1 LGLGHLFYRHPVFQR
16 NAIDQDR
23 PQDIRRSAGLF
34 AQKNNYLLR
43 KTIVIAPVRAPNCT
57 AGW

>member
-1 LGLGHLFYRHPVFQR
+1 MGLW
-16 NAIDQDR
+16 AICSIGIQFFSEMPSTKIAR
-23 PQDIRRSAGLF
+23 MIF
-34 AQKNNYLLR
+34 AAVLDYLLR